1 MREVAHCASVGLR
14 RGLRHLC
21 HGLGMRRFLV
31 EGLVIYYV
39 CAYVWRRGVTCTWM
53 FRVRFQVRAREADGA
68 GSLDKRLD
76 QEGG

>member
-39 CAYVWRRGVTCTWM
+39 
-53 FRVRFQVRAREADGA
+53 VRAREADGA

>member
-1 MREVAHCASVGLR
+1 MYIIAKAAVHERSGALCKRRVGR
-14 RGLRHLC
+14 SLRHLC

-39 CAYVWRRGVTCTWM
+39 
-53 FRVRFQVRAREADGA
+53 VRAREADGA

>member
-1 MREVAHCASVGLR
+1 
-14 RGLRHLC
+14 
-21 HGLGMRRFLV
+21 MRRFLV